1 MKNHITFHK
10 YTPTLI
16 SMFDVALSA
25 ILIFATMN
33 MQLGGSVFVH
43 FAISLGISAALFFMS
58 YIALLNIA
66 ISAIYSFLWTYLIFY
81 ITQAIPPLKS
91 LYSSEWKSL
100 LLGGI
105 FIAFDYLHLI
115 SHYHHNDM
123 ERKGMLEAL
132 FNSNYNL
139 QQENKELK
147 TCHIDRQEQEETLSQ
162 LIRDRDNLLR
172 KNGALENELST
183 LQEKLDSL
191 TPKKFPRSSL
201 TDYEKGK
208 KCRPKDNFY
217 DSPGE
222 ERLDDIL
229 HFLINKKYQFGKNF
243 GLRVLVLQPLSNYTK
258 ALNQDEKSSWSGMNK
273 KVNNKNRWTHFD
285 FMIETRKNHCPLLA
299 IELDGPSHSR
309 EEQKKRDEYKNG
321 ACDALN
327 IPLIRIPYD
336 GEGASIS
343 NEFIESN
350 YEEEIVQKLIS
361 SLKNQARIS
370 KEDLLKKYSGDTPRD
385 KMIQKYA

>member
-1 MKNHITFHK
+1 MKNRITFHK
-10 YTPTLI
+10 YNPTVI
-16 SMFDVALSA
+16 SMFDVGLSA
-25 ILIFATMN
+25 ILILVTMN
-33 MQLGGSVFVH
+33 MQLGDSVFIH
-43 FAISLGISAALFFMS
+43 FAIALGISAALFFMD
-58 YIALLNIA
+58 
-66 ISAIYSFLWTYLIFY
+66 Y
-81 ITQAIPPLKS
+81 ITL
-91 LYSSEWKSL
+91 LYKTT
-100 LLGGI
+100 
-105 FIAFDYLHLI
+105 
-115 SHYHHNDM
+115 
-123 ERKGMLEAL
+123 
-132 FNSNYNL
+132 YN
-139 QQENKELK
+139 ELK
-147 TCHIDRQEQEETLSQ
+147 ERDIDKQRQEETFGL
-162 LIRDRDNLLR
+162 LIRDRDDLLR
-172 KNGALENELST
+172 RNGALEKEISI

-191 TPKKFPRSSL
+191 APKKFPRSSL

-208 KCRPKDNFY
+208 KCQPKDHFY
-217 DSPGE
+217 DSLGE
-222 ERLDDIL
+222 ERLDGIL
-229 HFLINKKYQFGKNF
+229 HSLINKKYQFGKNF

-258 ALNQDEKSSWSGMNK
+258 PLNQNEKNSWSEMNK